1 MKYRWLV
8 TGKYASGLSEYLFL
22 LDESLVPAV
31 AKALCLVGHN
41 IRNVAQALGGQG
53 VKDPEIIDWCRQ
65 NNAIWVHADHRAR
78 KEHKHLLQTS
88 GICTLCIYRKGGQ
101 MTGKEQL
108 RILAFVIPK
117 VIESIGNQPKKR
129 HFRAS
134 AANSSATPA
143 LRKFDI

>member
-88 GICTLCIYRKGGQ
+88 GICTLCIYRKGRPDDGQ
-101 MTGKEQL
+101 RT
-108 RILAFVIPK
+108 AP
-117 VIESIGNQPKKR
+117 
-129 HFRAS
+129 
-134 AANSSATPA
+134 NSGFCHSQSH
-143 LRKFDI
+143 